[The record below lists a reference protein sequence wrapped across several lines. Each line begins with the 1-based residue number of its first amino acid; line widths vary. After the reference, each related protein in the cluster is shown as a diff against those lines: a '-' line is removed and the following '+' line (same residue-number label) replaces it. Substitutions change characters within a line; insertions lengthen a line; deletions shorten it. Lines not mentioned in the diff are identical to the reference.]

1 MRKKRE
7 KKIRYV
13 DFLYIVFNDE
23 ATKSS
28 IDARLSS
35 EIVSM
40 TKVFEYLQKT
50 SHISILCVFTHMCPL
65 SFHKRKK
72 KENANL
78 PRHNLFMHIVK
89 QFSTSV
95 LVNDTDITFKRIYQ
109 VPVPVMKIDSNILS
123 PVSDTMLLIEIG
135 CGVISWNFDWNLQFR
150 RILDRTKEKRE
161 KYLPER
167 NLQVTK

>member
-1 MRKKRE
+1 
-7 KKIRYV
+7 
-13 DFLYIVFNDE
+13 
-23 ATKSS
+23 
-28 IDARLSS
+28 
-35 EIVSM
+35 
-40 TKVFEYLQKT
+40 
-50 SHISILCVFTHMCPL
+50 
-65 SFHKRKK
+65 
-72 KENANL
+72 
-78 PRHNLFMHIVK
+78 MHIVK

-95 LVNDTDITFKRIYQ
+95 LVNDTDNTIKRIYQ